1 MNTIYNYNY
10 KNAPKNVKNSEAK
23 EEKSRKTRS
32 YQEGREFICG
42 ACKSGYLSY
51 PALYTHIKT
60 KHNGIYP
67 EGTIRGKNNNNK
79 KRGRPKT
86 VNIELFSCGNSPL
99 CNTDRS
105 QSHSSLLN
113 TATSSQENLFQL
125 QMSKKEM
132 KMKKFK

>member
-51 PALYTHIKT
+51 PALSTHIKT

-67 EGTIRGKNNNNK
+67 EGTIRA
-79 KRGRPKT
+79 KT
-86 VNIELFSCGNSPL
+86 TTTRKG
-99 CNTDRS
+99 DARS
-105 QSHSSLLN
+105 IYAASK
-113 TATSSQENLFQL
+113 TAYPAVQARAGVRVPSRIL
-125 QMSKKEM
+125 
-132 KMKKFK
+132 